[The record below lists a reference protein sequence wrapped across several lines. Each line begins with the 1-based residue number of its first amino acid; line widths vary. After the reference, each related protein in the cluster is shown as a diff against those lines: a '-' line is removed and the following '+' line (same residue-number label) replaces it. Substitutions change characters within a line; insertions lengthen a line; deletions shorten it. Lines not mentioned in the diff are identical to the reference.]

1 MQSKNPFLQ
10 RRFINFKHICR
21 TINFSSQPNSSSS
34 SFSSSWVHH
43 NQLFQRHTRLQLL
56 EETCRR
62 SFNHIKHLL
71 SYVFVSGLH
80 RNPFVMSRLLY
91 LTLIQSEIPEFGIRI
106 FDQIEKPN
114 TFSWNTMIR
123 FFSARDPITASDY
136 YMKMLSREMVP
147 DKYTFPFLLQACG
160 TISDL
165 GSVKQV
171 HCHVLKLHLA
181 DNLFVENSLLTAYL
195 ACNSA
200 ADARQVFD
208 EMSDRDVVSWTSLI
222 SGLVSQSYYTE
233 AIHVL
238 KKMMADEYDSR
249 VKPNIVT
256 IISATSACGG
266 LGSMDP
272 TKCMHAFLEKSG
284 WIELDIS
291 ITNSLI
297 DAYAKSGDLSNAR
310 KLFDDIQESTNKRDL
325 YSWTS
330 IILAYAM
337 HGQGQEALNML
348 SQMEQIYKVAPDAV
362 TFVAALSACAHSG
375 LVEEGLSIFESMTKN
390 YGIAPDLRHYG
401 CIVDLLGRAGL
412 VERAYNIVENMPM
425 EPNLAVL
432 GSLLSGCRVHNELD
446 FGECVLRKIEFLNER
461 GGASVLL
468 SNIYANE
475 NRWSDVVR
483 IRKEMRGGVMKG
495 KPPGRSWIQ
504 VLDRI
509 HEFVARNGGNNTQGL
524 ELHMVLEGLEKI
536 SRL

>member
-10 RRFINFKHICR
+10 RRFINFNHLCR
-21 TINFSSQPNSSSS
+21 TINFSSQTKSSSS
-34 SFSSSWVHH
+34 SSTWVHH

-123 FFSARDPITASDY
+123 FFSTRDPIIASDY

-160 TISDL
+160 TISDM

-181 DNLFVENSLLTAYL
+181 DNLFVQNSLLTAYA
-195 ACNSA
+195 ACNFV

-222 SGLVSQSYYTE
+222 SGLVSQCNYTK
-233 AIHVL
+233 AIRIF
-238 KKMMADEYDSR
+238 KKLMADEYDSR
-249 VKPNIVT
+249 VKPNVVT

-297 DAYAKSGDLSNAR
+297 DAYSKSGDLSHAR
-310 KLFDDIQESTNKRDL
+310 KLFDDIQDKRDL
-325 YSWTS
+325 YTWTS
-330 IILAYAM
+330 IISAYAM
-337 HGQGQEALNML
+337 HGQGHGALNML
-348 SQMEQIYKVAPDAV
+348 SQMAQIYKIAPDAI

-375 LVEEGLSIFESMTKN
+375 LVEEGLSIFESMTEN

-432 GSLLSGCRVHNELD
+432 GSLLSSCTVHNELD

-483 IRKEMRGGVMKG
+483 VRKEMRGAMKG

-504 VLDRI
+504 IKDRI
-509 HEFVARNGGNNTQGL
+509 HEFVARNGGSNTQVL
-524 ELHMVLEGLEKI
+524 ELHVVLEGLEKI